1 MNKTVDARGDQCP
14 IPLVKAKKA
23 LKELHSSD
31 VLKVLVD
38 NEIAV
43 QNLLKMAGQMQ
54 IYAERG
60 KEDGG
65 FYVEFHVEKEIS
77 PDSSAEEMQC
87 LLPETEQEKPV
98 KPKKKNTVV
107 VISSSFMGDGSEE
120 LGKILMKGFLYAL
133 AQLDE
138 PPACLLFYNGGVKL
152 TTEGS
157 ASIEDLKELM
167 AQGVEILSC
176 GTCLDYY
183 HLKDKLMVGEITNM
197 YTIVEKQAAADMIIR
212 P

>member
-1 MNKTVDARGDQCP
+1 MNQTVDARGDQCP

-23 LKELHSSD
+23 LKELHPSD
-31 VLKVLVD
+31 ILKVLVD

-77 PDSSAEEMQC
+77 PGPSAEKMQC
-87 LLPETEQEKPV
+87 LLPET
-98 KPKKKNTVV
+98 KKKNTVV

-138 PPACLLFYNGGVKL
+138 PPACIIFYNGGVKL

-157 ASIEDLKELM
+157 ASIEDLKELK

-183 HLKDKLMVGEITNM
+183 RLKDKLMVGEITNM